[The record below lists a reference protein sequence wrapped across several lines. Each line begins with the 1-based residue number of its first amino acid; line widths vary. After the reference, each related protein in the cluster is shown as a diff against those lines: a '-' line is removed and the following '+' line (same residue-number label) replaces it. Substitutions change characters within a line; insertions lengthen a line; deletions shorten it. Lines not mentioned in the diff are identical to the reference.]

1 MKLRLNES
9 SVRIR
14 VKRSEVQR
22 FAESGTVSECLRF
35 PDGHTLT
42 FSLVSADVQQPAA
55 SCSSDRVEVRLPRV
69 AGSRWAAGNEVGV
82 YGRDGEFEILVE
94 KDFRR
99 TSLPSPD
106 DDDRYPNPRSRVD

>member
-1 MKLRLNES
+1 MKLRLNEN

-14 VKRSEVQR
+14 VRRSEVQR
-22 FAESGTVSECLRF
+22 FAESGTVTECLRF

-42 FSLVSADVQQPAA
+42 FGLTCADVEEPTA
-55 SCSSDRVEVRLPRV
+55 SFTSHRVEVLLPRT
-69 AGSRWAAGNEVGV
+69 AGASWARGNEVGV
-82 YGRDGEFEILVE
+82 YGRNGEFEILVE

-106 DDDRYPNPRSRVD
+106 DEDRYLNPRSHVR